1 MQITLTTSLSA
12 VLAQVAQ
19 SSAYTGGKREEMPKA
34 EDPEALDRI
43 GTVDEDENELTH
55 FFHEARI
62 PLVNIFAKNI
72 VFDGLLLEGVG
83 AGDTY
88 NLVLEVHDGFN
99 TALLPAMNY
108 NLFDYFVKSILAAWY
123 VYTHREDVENYAG
136 MSAALLDS
144 IKSATIQRTFTRKLS
159 PFNS

>member
-12 VLAQVAQ
+12 VLAQVAR
-19 SSAYTGGKREEMPKA
+19 SSAYTGGKRQEMPKA

-43 GTVDEDENELTH
+43 GTIDEDDPELTH

-62 PLVNIFAKNI
+62 PLTAAFAGRLD
-72 VFDGLLLEGVG
+72 FEGLVTEGEG

-88 NLVLEVHDGFN
+88 NLVLNVHDGFN
-99 TALLPAMNY
+99 TALLPALNY
-108 NLFDYFVKSILAAWY
+108 SLFDYFVKSILAAWY

-144 IKSATIQRTFTRKLS
+144 IAGATIKRTFTRKLS
-159 PFNS
+159 PFNP

>member
-12 VLAQVAQ
+12 VLHQVAQ
-19 SSAYTGGKREEMPKA
+19 SSAYTGGKREETPKA

-43 GTVDEDENELTH
+43 GTIDEDRNELTH

-62 PLVNIFAKNI
+62 PLVSMFADNI
-72 VFDGLLLEGVG
+72 VSEGLVTEGVG

-88 NLVLEVHDGFN
+88 NLVLNVHDNFN
-99 TALLPAMNY
+99 PALLPALNY
-108 NLFDYFVKSILAAWY
+108 SLFDYFVKGILAAWF
-123 VYTHREDVENYAG
+123 VYTHREDVDNYAG
-136 MSAALLDS
+136 LSMSLLEQ
-144 IKSATIQRTFTRKLS
+144 IKGATMKRAFTRKLS